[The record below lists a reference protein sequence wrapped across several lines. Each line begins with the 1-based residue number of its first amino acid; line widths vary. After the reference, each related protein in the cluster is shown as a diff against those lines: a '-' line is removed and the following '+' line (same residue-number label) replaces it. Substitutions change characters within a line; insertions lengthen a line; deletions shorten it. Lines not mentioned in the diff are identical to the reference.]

1 LKSADCAGT
10 TVLLTSLLC
19 GLLATP
25 ARALAADNLIG
36 FDAAGSSAELA
47 VERKLDAGIDPA
59 DLRAWLEDLAAAP
72 NHVGSPH
79 DRRNAEKMR
88 DMLASWGWDARI
100 ETFQVLYPTP
110 LTERVELLAPSQ
122 HVAQLMEPPIPG
134 DRGSA
139 VPGALPA
146 YNVYG
151 ADGDVTADVV
161 YVNFGM
167 DADYQELARRGVSV
181 TGKIVLARYGG
192 GWRGLKAKL
201 AHEHGAVGC
210 LIYSDPHEDGYAVG
224 DAYPQGGWRP
234 AAGIQRGSVADMPLY
249 AGDPL
254 TPGVGATAGAT
265 RLAIKDAASLM
276 KIPVLPISWADAQPI
291 LAGLTGPVAPAG
303 WRGSLPVTYHLGP
316 GAAKVHLLVKS
327 DWSLKPIYD
336 VIATLT
342 GRDFPDEWVIRGNH
356 HDGWVEG
363 AWDPLAGAVAELA
376 EARAMGGLLK
386 TGWRPRRTLVYASW
400 DGEEPGLLGSTEW
413 VETHAQELQA
423 KAVLYLN
430 SDENGRGFLSAGGSD
445 SLQHLLNQVASA
457 VTDPETGGS
466 VQARLRART
475 LVDAAGSG
483 TTDPDARAAT
493 DAASGGGDLLL
504 EALGSGSDF
513 TPFLQHLGIAT
524 LSVEYG
530 GEADQSGVYH
540 SRYDT
545 FDHYVRF
552 GDPDFKYGVALAQ
565 TNGRLMLR
573 VADAQLLPQQA
584 GTVAQ
589 RIDGYVHQLHALT
602 DARRKH
608 AVDLASMLD
617 AHVYELAADP
627 RRPLLAPKAEAA
639 VPFLDLTALDNAVT
653 RLTAAARAFDNAY
666 AAQLGAGATLSA
678 DRARAV
684 NALLRALEHSLTD
697 PRGLPGR
704 SWYTNLIYAPGMLT
718 GYGAKTLPGVREAI
732 EQGQWQTAEDY
743 GRRTAAVLG
752 AYSDQLDRATALL
765 RPPG

>member
-1 LKSADCAGT
+1 MTALVSAC
-10 TVLLTSLLC
+10 
-19 GLLATP
+19 LATP
-25 ARALAADNLIG
+25 TLASAADNLIG

-47 VERKLDAGIDPA
+47 IEKKLDAGLDAA
-59 DLRAWLEDLAAAP
+59 DLRAWLQDLAAAP
-72 NHVGSPH
+72 NNVGSPH

-88 DMLASWGWDARI
+88 DMLASWGWNARI

-110 LTERVELLAPSQ
+110 LTERVELVSPVQ
-122 HVAQLMEPPIPG
+122 HVAQLIEPPIAG
-134 DRGSA
+134 DAGSA

-167 DADYQELARRGVSV
+167 DADYQELARHGVSV
-181 TGKIVLARYGG
+181 TGRIVLARYGG
-192 GWRGLKAKL
+192 GWRGLKVKL

-210 LIYSDPHEDGYAVG
+210 LIYSDPHEDGYAAG

-234 AAGIQRGSVADMPLY
+234 AAGIQRGSVADIPLY
-249 AGDPL
+249 PGDPL

-265 RLAIKDAASLM
+265 RLAIKDATTLM
-276 KIPVLPISWADAQPI
+276 KIPVVPISWADAQPI
-291 LAGLTGPVAPAG
+291 LAALTGPVAPQA

-327 DWSLKPIYD
+327 DWSSKPIYD
-336 VIATLT
+336 VIATLP

-376 EARAMGGLLK
+376 EARAIGGLLK
-386 TGWRPRRTLVYASW
+386 NGWRPRRTLVYASW

-413 VETHAQELQA
+413 AETHAQELQA

-445 SLQHLLNQVASA
+445 SLQHLLNQVAA
-457 VTDPETGGS
+457 VVMDPETGVS

-475 LVDAAGSG
+475 LVEAMGG
-483 TTDPDARAAT
+483 TADPDAHAAS

-504 EALGSGSDF
+504 DALGSGSDF

-552 GDPDFKYGVALAQ
+552 GDPDFKYGIALAQ

-584 GTVAQ
+584 ATVAQ
-589 RIDGYVHQLHALT
+589 RIDGYVRQLHALT
-602 DARRKH
+602 DTRRKH
-608 AVDLASMLD
+608 AADLASMID
-617 AHVYELAADP
+617 AHVFELAADP
-627 RRPLLAPKAEAA
+627 QRPILAPKSEVP
-639 VPFLDLTALDNAVT
+639 VPFLDLTPLDNAVT
-653 RLTAAARAFDNAY
+653 RLSAAARAFDTAY
-666 AAQLGAGATLSA
+666 AVQLSAGATLSGE
-678 DRARAV
+678 RAQAV
-684 NALLRALEHSLTD
+684 NALLRALERSLTD

-704 SWYTNLIYAPGMLT
+704 SWYTNLIYAPGVLT

-732 EQGQWQTAEDY
+732 EQGQWATAEDY
-743 GRRTAAVLG
+743 ARRTAAALA
-752 AYSDQLDRATALL
+752 AYSDQLDRAAALL
-765 RPPG
+765 RPAAAP

>member
-1 LKSADCAGT
+1 MNLHACTAT
-10 TVLLTSLLC
+10 RVLLSAVLC
-19 GLLATP
+19 GCLAIP
-25 ARALAADNLIG
+25 ALAAGADNLIG
-36 FDAAGSSAELA
+36 FDAVGSSAELA
-47 VERKLDAGIDPA
+47 VEHRLDAALDPA
-59 DLRAWLEDLAAAP
+59 DLQAWLKDLAAAP

-110 LTERVELLAPSQ
+110 VTERLELLAPTQ

-134 DRGSA
+134 DQGSA
-139 VPGALPA
+139 VAGALPA

-167 DADYQELARRGVSV
+167 DADYLELARHGVSV
-181 TGKIVLARYGG
+181 AGKIVLVRYGG
-192 GWRGLKAKL
+192 GWRGLKVKL

-210 LIYSDPHEDGYAVG
+210 LIYSDPHEDGYAAG
-224 DAYPQGGWRP
+224 DAYPAGGWRP
-234 AAGIQRGSVADMPLY
+234 ATGIQRGSVADMPLY
-249 AGDPL
+249 PGDPL

-265 RLAIKDAASLM
+265 RLAIKDAATLM

-291 LAGLTGPVAPAG
+291 LAGLSGPVAPPA
-303 WRGSLPVTYHLGP
+303 WRGALPVTYHLGP
-316 GAAKVHLLVKS
+316 GAAKVHLVVKS

-376 EARAMGGLLK
+376 EARAIGGLLK

-413 VETHAQELQA
+413 VETHAQELQS

-430 SDENGRGFLSAGGSD
+430 SDENGRGFLGAGGSD
-445 SLQHLLNQVASA
+445 ALQHLLNQVAS
-457 VTDPETGGS
+457 VVMDPETGVS

-475 LVDAAGSG
+475 LVNATGG

-504 EALGSGSDF
+504 DALGSGSDF
-513 TPFLQHLGIAT
+513 TPFLQHLGITT

-552 GDPDFKYGVALAQ
+552 GDPDFKYGIALAQ

-573 VADAQLLPQQA
+573 MADALLLPQQA

-602 DARRKH
+602 DTRRKH
-608 AVDLASMLD
+608 AADLASMID

-627 RRPLLAPKAEAA
+627 QRPLLAPKPEAT
-639 VPFLDLTALDNAVT
+639 VPFLDLTALDNSVT
-653 RLTAAARAFDNAY
+653 RLTASARAFDTAY
-666 AAQLGAGATLSA
+666 AAQLATGAILTSE
-678 DRARAV
+678 RARAV
-684 NALLRALEHSLTD
+684 NALLRGLERLLTD

-704 SWYTNLIYAPGMLT
+704 SWYTHLIYAPGLLT

-732 EQGQWQTAEDY
+732 ESGQWQTAEDY
-743 GRRTAAVLG
+743 GRRTAVALS
-752 AYSDQLDRATALL
+752 AYADQLDRATALL

>member
-1 LKSADCAGT
+1 MKFR
-10 TVLLTSLLC
+10 LTAFAC
-19 GLLATP
+19 GLLAIP
-25 ARALAADNLIG
+25 ALVLAADNLIG
-36 FDAAGSSAELA
+36 FDAAGSSAQLA
-47 VERKLDAGIDPA
+47 LEKKLDVGLEPA
-59 DLRAWLEDLAAAP
+59 DLRAWLKDLAAAP

-88 DMLASWGWDARI
+88 DMLASWGWSARI

-110 LTERVELLAPSQ
+110 LTERVELVSPVQ
-122 HVAQLMEPPIPG
+122 HLAQLVEPPIPG
-134 DRGSA
+134 DAGSA
-139 VPGALPA
+139 VSGGLPA

-167 DADYQELARRGVSV
+167 DADYEELARHGVSV
-181 TGKIVLARYGG
+181 TGKIVLVRYGG

-210 LIYSDPHEDGYAVG
+210 LIYSDPHEDGYAAG

-234 AAGIQRGSVADMPLY
+234 AAGLQRGSVLDMPVY
-249 AGDPL
+249 PGDPL
-254 TPGVGATAGAT
+254 TPGIGATAGAT
-265 RLAIKDAASLM
+265 RLAIKDATTLM

-291 LAGLTGPVAPAG
+291 LAALTGPVAPAA
-303 WRGSLPVTYHLGP
+303 WRGSLPLTYHLGP
-316 GAAKVHLLVKS
+316 GAAKVHLLVRS

-336 VIATLT
+336 VIATLP

-363 AWDPLAGAVAELA
+363 AWDPLAGAIAELA
-376 EARAMGGLLK
+376 EARAIGGLLK

-413 VETHAQELQA
+413 AETHAQELQS

-430 SDENGRGFLSAGGSD
+430 SDENGRGFLGAGGSD
-445 SLQHLLNQVASA
+445 SLQHLLNQVAS
-457 VTDPETGGS
+457 VVMDPETGVS
-466 VQARLRART
+466 VQTRLRART
-475 LVDAAGSG
+475 LVNAVSGMPDA
-483 TTDPDARAAT
+483 DARAAT

-504 EALGSGSDF
+504 DALGSGSDF

-584 GTVAQ
+584 ATVAQ
-589 RIDGYVHQLHALT
+589 RIDGYVRQLHTLT
-602 DARRKH
+602 DTRRKH
-608 AVDLASMLD
+608 AADLATMND
-617 AHVYELAADP
+617 AHVFDLAADP
-627 RRPLLAPKAEAA
+627 QRPILAPKPEVP
-639 VPFLDLTALDNAVT
+639 VPFLDLTPLDNAVT
-653 RLTAAARAFDNAY
+653 RLSTAARAFDAAY
-666 AAQLGAGATLSA
+666 ATQLAGGTALSVERVQA
-678 DRARAV
+678 L
-684 NALLRALEHSLTD
+684 NALLRGLERSLTD

-704 SWYTNLIYAPGMLT
+704 IWYTHLIYAPGLLT

-743 GRRTAAVLG
+743 ARRTAVALTV
-752 AYSDQLDRATALL
+752 YSGQLDRATALL
-765 RPPG
+765 RNVAGP

>member
-1 LKSADCAGT
+1 MNFADRAAPGFLMSGLLCA
-10 TVLLTSLLC
+10 LLTTP
-19 GLLATP
+19 GLAG
-25 ARALAADNLIG
+25 ADNLIG

-47 VERKLDAGIDPA
+47 VERKLDAGIDAA
-59 DLRAWLEDLAAAP
+59 DLRAWLKDLAAAP
-72 NHVGSPH
+72 NNVGAPH

-88 DMLASWGWDARI
+88 DMLASWGWDAHI
-100 ETFQVLYPTP
+100 ETFSVLYPTP
-110 LTERVELLAPSQ
+110 LTERVELLGPTP
-122 HVAQLMEPPIPG
+122 HVAQLIEPPIPG
-134 DRGSA
+134 DQGSA
-139 VPGALPA
+139 APGALPA

-151 ADGDVTADVV
+151 ADGDVTAEVV

-210 LIYSDPHEDGYAVG
+210 LIYSDPHDDGYAAG
-224 DAYPQGGWRP
+224 DAYPAGGWRP

-249 AGDPL
+249 PGDPL
-254 TPGVGATAGAT
+254 TPGVGATAAAT
-265 RLAIKDAASLM
+265 RLAIKDAPSLM

-291 LAGLTGPVAPAG
+291 LAGLGGPVAPAP

-316 GAAKVHLLVKS
+316 GSAKVHLLVKS

-336 VIATLT
+336 VIATVT

-376 EARAMGGLLK
+376 EARAIGGLLK

-430 SDENGRGFLSAGGSD
+430 SDENGRGFLGAGGSD
-445 SLQHLLNQVASA
+445 SLQHLLNQVAA
-457 VTDPETGGS
+457 VVTDPETGVS
-466 VQARLRART
+466 VQTRLRAHT
-475 LVDAAGSG
+475 IVDATSG

-504 EALGSGSDF
+504 DALGSGSDF

-545 FDHYVRF
+545 FDHFVRF

-584 GTVAQ
+584 ATVAQ
-589 RIDGYVHQLHALT
+589 RIDGYVHQLHTLT
-602 DARRKH
+602 DTRRKH
-608 AVDLASMLD
+608 AADLTSMID
-617 AHVYELAADP
+617 GHVYELASDP
-627 RRPLLAPKAEAA
+627 RRPVLAPKFEPA

-653 RLTAAARAFDNAY
+653 RLTAAARAFDSAY
-666 AAQLGAGATLSA
+666 GAQLGAGGTLSA
-678 DRARAV
+678 ERTRQV
-684 NALLRALEHSLTD
+684 NALLRGLERSLTD

-704 SWYTNLIYAPGMLT
+704 SWYTHLIYAPGMLT

-743 GRRTAAVLG
+743 GRRTAAALSG
-752 AYSDQLDRATALL
+752 YSEQLDRATALL
-765 RPPG
+765 RAP

>member
-1 LKSADCAGT
+1 LNFAVCARTRILSAAILCA
-10 TVLLTSLLC
+10 L
-19 GLLATP
+19 P
-25 ARALAADNLIG
+25 AMPGAAAAADNLIG
-36 FDAAGSSAELA
+36 FDAAGSSTELA
-47 VERKLDAGIDPA
+47 LEHKLDAGIDPA
-59 DLRAWLEDLAAAP
+59 DLRAWLKDLAAAP

-100 ETFQVLYPTP
+100 ETFSVLYPTP
-110 LTERVELLAPSQ
+110 LTERVEMLAPSQ
-122 HVAQLMEPPIPG
+122 HVAQLIEPPIPG
-134 DRGSA
+134 DQGSA
-139 VPGALPA
+139 APGALPA

-167 DADYQELARRGVSV
+167 DADYLELARRGVSV

-210 LIYSDPHEDGYAVG
+210 LIYSDPHEDGYAAG
-224 DAYPQGGWRP
+224 DAYPAGGWRP

-249 AGDPL
+249 PGDPL

-265 RLAIKDAASLM
+265 RLAIKDAPSLM

-291 LAGLTGPVAPAG
+291 LAALSGPVAPAA

-342 GRDFPDEWVIRGNH
+342 GRDFPDEWVVRGNH

-363 AWDPLAGAVAELA
+363 AWDPLAGAIAELA
-376 EARAMGGLLK
+376 EARSIGALLK

-413 VETHAQELQA
+413 VETHAQELQS

-445 SLQHLLNQVASA
+445 SLQHLLNQVASV
-457 VTDPETGGS
+457 VTDPETGVS

-475 LVDAAGSG
+475 VVDATAG
-483 TTDPDARAAT
+483 TTDPDVRAAT

-573 VADAQLLPQQA
+573 VADAHLLPQQA
-584 GTVAQ
+584 ATVAQ

-602 DARRKH
+602 DTRRKH
-608 AVDLASMLD
+608 AADLTSMID
-617 AHVYELAADP
+617 AHVYELASDP
-627 RRPLLAPKAEAA
+627 QRPLLAPKAEAA

-653 RLTAAARAFDNAY
+653 RLTAAARAFDTAY
-666 AAQLGAGATLSA
+666 AVQLSAGATLSA
-678 DRARAV
+678 ERARQV
-684 NALLRALEHSLTD
+684 NALLRGLERALTD
-697 PRGLPGR
+697 ARGLPGR
-704 SWYTNLIYAPGMLT
+704 SWYTHLIYAPGMLT

-743 GRRTAAVLG
+743 GRRTAAALNG
-752 AYSDQLDRATALL
+752 YSEQLDRATAML
-765 RPPG
+765 RPPS

>member
-1 LKSADCAGT
+1 MKTYPLWIGVA
-10 TVLLTSLLC
+10 C
-19 GLLATP
+19 GLLSAP
-25 ARALAADNLIG
+25 PVALAADNLIG

-47 VERKLDAGIDPA
+47 LEQKLDAGIDPA
-59 DLRAWLEDLAAAP
+59 ELRVWLKDLAAAP
-72 NHVGSPH
+72 NQVGSPH
-79 DRRNAEKMR
+79 DRLNAQKMR

-100 ETFQVLYPTP
+100 EVFQVLYPTP
-110 LTERVELLAPSQ
+110 LVERVEMVGPSD
-122 HVAQLMEPPIPG
+122 HVAQLIEPPISG
-134 DRGSA
+134 DAGSA

-167 DADYQELARRGVSV
+167 DADYQELARHGISV
-181 TGKIVLARYGG
+181 AGRIVLARYGG
-192 GWRGLKAKL
+192 GWRGLKVKL
-201 AHEHGAVGC
+201 AQQHGAVGC
-210 LIYSDPHEDGYAVG
+210 LIYSDPHEDGYAAG

-234 AAGIQRGSVADMPLY
+234 ATGIQRGSVVDIPIY
-249 AGDPL
+249 PGDPL
-254 TPGVGATAGAT
+254 TPGVGATAAAT
-265 RLAIKDAASLM
+265 RLAIKDAPTLM

-291 LAGLTGPVAPAG
+291 LAALGGPVAPPA

-336 VIATLT
+336 VIATIT
-342 GRDFPDEWVIRGNH
+342 GAEFPDEWVIRGNH

-363 AWDPLAGAVAELA
+363 AWDPLAGAIAELA
-376 EARAMGGLLK
+376 EARAIGGLLK
-386 TGWRPRRTLVYASW
+386 TGWRPKRTLKYASW

-430 SDENGRGFLSAGGSD
+430 SDENSRGFLDAGGSD
-445 SLQHLLNQVASA
+445 SLQHLLNQVAAA
-457 VTDPETGGS
+457 VTDPETAVS
-466 VQARLRART
+466 AQARLRART
-475 LVDAAGSG
+475 VTDALGGTPDPDDRAAADAA
-483 TTDPDARAAT
+483 A
-493 DAASGGGDLLL
+493 GGGDLLL
-504 EALGSGSDF
+504 DALGSGSDF
-513 TPFLQHLGIAT
+513 TPFLQHLGITT

-584 GTVAQ
+584 TPVAQ
-589 RIDGYVHQLHALT
+589 RIDGYVRQLHTLLDT
-602 DARRKH
+602 KRKH
-608 AVDLASMLD
+608 ATDLD
-617 AHVYELAADP
+617 AMIDAHAFELATDP
-627 RRPLLAPKAEAA
+627 QRPLLAPKSEPV
-639 VPFLDLTALDNAVT
+639 VPYLDLAPLDNAVT
-653 RLTAAARAFDNAY
+653 RLTAAARAFDAAY
-666 AAQLGAGATLSA
+666 VAQFAEGATLSTE
-678 DRARAV
+678 RAQPI
-684 NALLRALEHSLTD
+684 NALLRTLEQTLTD

-704 SWYTNLIYAPGMLT
+704 SWYTNLIYAPGLLT

-732 EQGQWQTAEDY
+732 EQGQWPTAEDY
-743 GRRTAAVLG
+743 GRRTAATLI

-765 RPPG
+765 RILPR

>member
-1 LKSADCAGT
+1 MMQTAVRWAPFVCA
-10 TVLLTSLLC
+10 SLL
-19 GLLATP
+19 LP
-25 ARALAADNLIG
+25 ALGNAAENMIG
-36 FDAAGSSAELA
+36 FDAAGSSAELG
-47 VERKLDAGIDPA
+47 VERQLDANIASA
-59 DLRAWLEDLAAAP
+59 DLRGWLKDLAAAP
-72 NHVGSPH
+72 NNVGAPH
-79 DRRNAEKMR
+79 DRRNAEKIR
-88 DMLASWGWDARI
+88 AMLASWGWDAHI

-110 LTERVELLAPSQ
+110 LAERVELVAPTQ
-122 HVAQLMEPPIPG
+122 HLAQLMEPPIPG
-134 DRGSA
+134 DAGSA

-167 DADYQELARRGVSV
+167 DADYQELARRGISVS
-181 TGKIVLARYGG
+181 GRIVLARYGN

-210 LIYSDPHEDGYAVG
+210 LIYSDPHEDGYAAG
-224 DAYPQGGWRP
+224 DAYPLGGWRP
-234 AAGIQRGSVADMPLY
+234 ANGIQRGSVADIPVY
-249 AGDPL
+249 SGDPL

-265 RLAIKDAASLM
+265 RLAIKDAPSLM

-291 LAGLTGPVAPAG
+291 LAALGGPVAPPA
-303 WRGSLPVTYHLGP
+303 WRGSLPLTYHLGP

-327 DWSLKPIYD
+327 DWGLKPIYD
-336 VIATLT
+336 VIATIR
-342 GRDFPDEWVIRGNH
+342 GADFPDEWVIRGNH

-363 AWDPLAGAVAELA
+363 AWDPLAGVVAQLA
-376 EARAMGGLLK
+376 EARAIGALLK
-386 TGWRPRRTLVYASW
+386 TAWRPKRTLVYASW

-413 VETHAQELQA
+413 VETHAKELQA

-445 SLQHLLNQVASA
+445 SLQHLLNQVAAA
-457 VTDPETGGS
+457 VTDPETGVS

-475 LVDAAGSG
+475 LANTPGGTGDADAQAAADAAGAG
-483 TTDPDARAAT
+483 R
-493 DAASGGGDLLL
+493 DLLL
-504 EALGSGSDF
+504 KALGSGSDF

-524 LSVEYG
+524 LSVEFG

-565 TNGRLMLR
+565 TNARMMLR

-589 RIDGYVHQLHALT
+589 RIDGYVHQLHALV

-608 AVDLASMLD
+608 AADLQSMIDARVFELAS
-617 AHVYELAADP
+617 DP
-627 RRPLLAPKAEAA
+627 TRPLLAPAAEAP
-639 VPFLDLTALDNAVT
+639 VPFLDFTPLDNAVT
-653 RLTAAARAFDNAY
+653 RLTSSARAFDAAY
-666 AAQLGAGATLSA
+666 AAQLSAGVALPAERATQ
-678 DRARAV
+678 V
-684 NALLRALEHSLTD
+684 NAVLRNLERALTD

-704 SWYTNLIYAPGMLT
+704 AWYTHLIYAPGLFT
-718 GYGAKTLPGVREAI
+718 GYGVKTIPGVREAI
-732 EQGQWQTAEDY
+732 ERSQWQTAEEY
-743 GRRTAAVLG
+743 ARRTAVALG
-752 AYSDQLDRATALL
+752 NYSEQLDHATSLL
-765 RPPG
+765 RPD

>member
-1 LKSADCAGT
+1 MNFEHRPRTK
-10 TVLLTSLLC
+10 VLLTALC
-19 GLLATP
+19 GLLGTP
-25 ARALAADNLIG
+25 LWAAGADNLIG

-47 VERKLDAGIDPA
+47 VERKFDAVIDPA
-59 DLRAWLEDLAAAP
+59 DLRTWLQDLAAAP
-72 NHVGSPH
+72 NNVGSPH

-110 LTERVELLAPSQ
+110 LAERVELLAPTQ
-122 HVAQLMEPPIPG
+122 HVAQLIEPPIAG
-134 DRGSA
+134 DAGSA

-151 ADGDVTADVV
+151 ADGDVTAEVV

-167 DADYQELARRGVSV
+167 DADYQELARRGISV
-181 TGKIVLARYGG
+181 TGKIALARYGG

-210 LIYSDPHEDGYAVG
+210 LIYSDPHDDGYAAG

-249 AGDPL
+249 PGDPL

-265 RLAIKDAASLM
+265 RLALKDAASLM

-291 LAGLTGPVAPAG
+291 LAGLTGPVAPPA
-303 WRGSLPVTYHLGP
+303 WRGSLPITYHLGP
-316 GAAKVHLLVKS
+316 GGSRVHLLVKS
-327 DWSLKPIYD
+327 DWSQKPIYD

-342 GRDFPDEWVIRGNH
+342 GKDLPDEWVIRGNH

-376 EARAMGGLLK
+376 EARAIGSLLK

-400 DGEEPGLLGSTEW
+400 DGEEPGLIGSTEW
-413 VETHAQELQA
+413 VETHAQELQN

-430 SDENGRGFLSAGGSD
+430 SDENGRGFLGAGGSD
-445 SLQHLLNQVASA
+445 SLQHLLNQVAA
-457 VTDPETGGS
+457 VVMDPETGVT

-475 LVDAAGSG
+475 LVEAAGG
-483 TTDPDARAAT
+483 TTDPDARAAA
-493 DAASGGGDLLL
+493 DAAAGSGDLPL

-545 FDHYVRF
+545 FDHFVRF
-552 GDPDFKYGVALAQ
+552 GDPGFKYGVALAQ

-602 DARRKH
+602 DTRRKH
-608 AVDLASMLD
+608 AADLASMLD

-627 RRPLLAPKAEAA
+627 QHPVLAPKAESP
-639 VPFLDLTALDNAVT
+639 VPFLDLTPLDNAVT
-653 RLTAAARAFDNAY
+653 RLTASARAFDAAY
-666 AAQLGAGATLSA
+666 AAQLGAGAALA
-678 DRARAV
+678 GERARSINAV
-684 NALLRALEHSLTD
+684 LRGLERTLTD
-697 PRGLPGR
+697 PHGLPGR
-704 SWYTNLIYAPGMLT
+704 SWYTHLIYAPGMLT

-743 GRRTAAVLG
+743 ARRTAAALS
-752 AYSDQLDRATALL
+752 AYSDQLDRATAML

>member
-1 LKSADCAGT
+1 MMQTAVRWAPFVCA
-10 TVLLTSLLC
+10 SLL
-19 GLLATP
+19 LP
-25 ARALAADNLIG
+25 ALGNAAENMIG
-36 FDAAGSSAELA
+36 FDAAGSSAELG
-47 VERKLDAGIDPA
+47 VERQLDANIASA
-59 DLRAWLEDLAAAP
+59 DLRGWLKDLAAAP
-72 NHVGSPH
+72 NNVGAPH
-79 DRRNAEKMR
+79 DRRNAEKIR
-88 DMLASWGWDARI
+88 AMLASWGWDAHI

-110 LTERVELLAPSQ
+110 LAERVELVAPTQ
-122 HVAQLMEPPIPG
+122 HLAQLMEPPIPG
-134 DRGSA
+134 DAGSA

-167 DADYQELARRGVSV
+167 DADYQELARRGISVS
-181 TGKIVLARYGG
+181 GRIVLARYGN

-210 LIYSDPHEDGYAVG
+210 LIYSDPHEDGYAAG
-224 DAYPQGGWRP
+224 DAYPLGGWRP
-234 AAGIQRGSVADMPLY
+234 ANGIQRGSVADIPVY
-249 AGDPL
+249 SGDPL

-265 RLAIKDAASLM
+265 RLAIKDAPSLM

-291 LAGLTGPVAPAG
+291 LAALGGPVAPPA
-303 WRGSLPVTYHLGP
+303 WRGSLPLTYHLGP

-327 DWSLKPIYD
+327 DWGLKPIYD
-336 VIATLT
+336 VIATIR
-342 GRDFPDEWVIRGNH
+342 GADFPDEWVIRGNH

-363 AWDPLAGAVAELA
+363 AWDPLAGVVAQLA
-376 EARAMGGLLK
+376 EARAIGALLK
-386 TGWRPRRTLVYASW
+386 TAWRPKRTLVYASW

-413 VETHAQELQA
+413 VETHAKELQA

-445 SLQHLLNQVASA
+445 SLQHLLNQVAAA
-457 VTDPETGGS
+457 VTDPETGVS

-475 LVDAAGSG
+475 LANTPGGTGDADAQAAADAAGAG
-483 TTDPDARAAT
+483 R
-493 DAASGGGDLLL
+493 DLLL

-524 LSVEYG
+524 LSVEFG

-565 TNGRLMLR
+565 TNARMMLR

-589 RIDGYVHQLHALT
+589 RIDGYVHQLHALV

-608 AVDLASMLD
+608 AADLQSMIDARVFELAS
-617 AHVYELAADP
+617 DP
-627 RRPLLAPKAEAA
+627 TRPLLAPAAEAP
-639 VPFLDLTALDNAVT
+639 VPFLDFTPLDNAVT
-653 RLTAAARAFDNAY
+653 RLTSSARAFDAAY
-666 AAQLGAGATLSA
+666 AAQLSAGVALPAERATQ
-678 DRARAV
+678 V
-684 NALLRALEHSLTD
+684 NAVLRNLERALTD

-704 SWYTNLIYAPGMLT
+704 AWYTHLIYAPGLFT
-718 GYGAKTLPGVREAI
+718 GYGVKTIPGVREAI
-732 EQGQWQTAEDY
+732 ERSQWQTAEEY
-743 GRRTAAVLG
+743 ARRTAVALG
-752 AYSDQLDRATALL
+752 NYSEQLDHATSLL
-765 RPPG
+765 RPD

>member
-1 LKSADCAGT
+1 MKTKLRWATSVCA
-10 TVLLTSLLC
+10 LLTM
-19 GLLATP
+19 P
-25 ARALAADNLIG
+25 ALGAAADNLIG
-36 FDAAGSSAELA
+36 FDSPASSAELS
-47 VERKLDAGIDPA
+47 VEKQLDASIGSA
-59 DLRAWLEDLAAAP
+59 DLRGWLKDLAAAP
-72 NHVGSPH
+72 NNVGSPH

-88 DMLASWGWDARI
+88 DMLVSWGWNVRI

-110 LTERVELLAPSQ
+110 LDERVELVAPTQ
-122 HVAQLMEPPIPG
+122 HVAQLIEPPIFG
-134 DRGSA
+134 DAGSA
-139 VPGALPA
+139 VAGALPA

-161 YVNFGM
+161 YVNFGT
-167 DADYQELARRGVSV
+167 DADYLELARRGVSV
-181 TGKIVLARYGG
+181 SGKIVLARYGG
-192 GWRGLKAKL
+192 GWRGLKPKL
-201 AHEHGAVGC
+201 AHEHGALGC
-210 LIYSDPHEDGYAVG
+210 LIYSDPHEDGYAAG
-224 DAYPQGGWRP
+224 DAYPAGGWRP
-234 AAGIQRGSVADMPLY
+234 ANGIQRGSVADMPVY
-249 AGDPL
+249 PGDPL
-254 TPGVGATAGAT
+254 TPGVGATPGAT
-265 RLAIKDAASLM
+265 RLAIKDAPSLM

-291 LAGLTGPVAPAG
+291 LAALGGPVAPPA
-303 WRGSLPVTYHLGP
+303 WRGALPLTYHLGP

-327 DWSLKPIYD
+327 NWGLKPIYD
-336 VIATLT
+336 VIASIK
-342 GRDFPDEWVIRGNH
+342 GADFPDEWVIRGNH

-363 AWDPLAGAVAELA
+363 AWDPLAGAIAQLA
-376 EARAMGGLLK
+376 EARAIGGLLK
-386 TGWRPRRTLVYASW
+386 TGWRPKRTLVYASW

-413 VETHAQELQA
+413 VETHAKELQA

-445 SLQHLLNQVASA
+445 SLQHLLNQVAAA
-457 VTDPETGGS
+457 VTDPETGVS

-475 LVDAAGSG
+475 LADTAGGTGDPDVRAAADAAG
-483 TTDPDARAAT
+483 
-493 DAASGGGDLLL
+493 GGGDLLL

-589 RIDGYVHQLHALT
+589 RIDGYVHQLHALA

-608 AVDLASMLD
+608 AADLQSMIDARVFELAS
-617 AHVYELAADP
+617 DP
-627 RRPLLAPKAEAA
+627 TRPLLAPKSEPP
-639 VPFLDLTALDNAVT
+639 VPFLDFTALDNAVT
-653 RLTAAARAFDNAY
+653 RLTGSARAFDVAY
-666 AAQLGAGATLSA
+666 AAQFASGVTLPA
-678 DRARAV
+678 ERAAQV
-684 NALLRALEHSLTD
+684 NALLRSLERALTD
-697 PRGLPGR
+697 PQGLPGR
-704 SWYTNLIYAPGMLT
+704 SWYTNLIYAPGLLT

-732 EQGQWQTAEDY
+732 EGSQWQTAEEY
-743 GRRTAAVLG
+743 SRRTAAALSN
-752 AYSDQLDRATALL
+752 YCDQLDRATTLL
-765 RPPG
+765 RAAG